1 MKDSFIPK
9 PYQKEPVTIRI
20 DVEKLEK
27 IDKLAQE
34 HNVNRSEFINRCI
47 DYAISNLKWTQI
59 AAIKNYTDDKYK
71 VIRIKY

>member
-47 DYAISNLKWTQI
+47 DYAIANLK
-59 AAIKNYTDDKYK
+59 
-71 VIRIKY
+71 